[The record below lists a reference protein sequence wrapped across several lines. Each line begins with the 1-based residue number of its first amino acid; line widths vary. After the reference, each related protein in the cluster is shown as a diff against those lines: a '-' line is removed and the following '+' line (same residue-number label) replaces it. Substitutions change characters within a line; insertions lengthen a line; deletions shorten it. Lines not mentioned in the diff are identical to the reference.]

1 MRTRLLA
8 LLLILTA
15 TAFWVI
21 SNTPQ
26 RGPVTLETESLFLK
40 NYTPQQVVERFQ
52 CDESSAHSFS
62 NGTGAE
68 KDFVTHQSGVEWYFV
83 VPSDKLLPL
92 TTALNDDL
100 VAQLRLNGA
109 QIMRRSGDPR
119 TGFHYE
125 YELGKSV
132 GNVTLPPVE
141 LSSHVHRATPLPTSM
156 LDVAAKVEMTEKW
169 YPKSQL

>member
-15 TAFWVI
+15 VAFSAL
-21 SNTPQ
+21 SNRSRRLTVAP
-26 RGPVTLETESLFLK
+26 ETESSFLK
-40 NYTPQQVVERFQ
+40 NYTPQRVIERFQ
-52 CDESSAHSFS
+52 CDQTSSHSFS

-68 KDFVTHQSGVEWYFV
+68 KDFVTHQSAVEWYFV
-83 VPSDKLLPL
+83 VASDKLLPL

-109 QIMRRSGDPR
+109 QILSRSGDAR

-125 YELGKSV
+125 YKLGKSV
-132 GNVTLPPVE
+132 GSVTLPPVE
-141 LSSHVHRATPLPTSM
+141 LSSHVRRATPLPTSM
-156 LDVAAKVEMTEKW
+156 LDVTAKVETTEKW

>member
-1 MRTRLLA
+1 MRARFLLV
-8 LLLILTA
+8 LIILTA
-15 TAFWVI
+15 AAFWVI
-21 SNTPQ
+21 SNSPQ
-26 RGPVTLETESLFLK
+26 RLPITPETASAFLK

-62 NGTGAE
+62 NGAGAE
-68 KDFVTHQSGVEWYFV
+68 KDFVIHQSGVEWYFV

-109 QIMRRSGDPR
+109 QILRRSGDAR
-119 TGFHYE
+119 TGFHYD
-125 YELGKSV
+125 YKLGKSV
-132 GNVTLPPVE
+132 GSVTLPPVE
-141 LSSHVHRATPLPTSM
+141 LSSHVRRATPLPTSM
-156 LDVAAKVEMTEKW
+156 LDVTAKVEMTEKW